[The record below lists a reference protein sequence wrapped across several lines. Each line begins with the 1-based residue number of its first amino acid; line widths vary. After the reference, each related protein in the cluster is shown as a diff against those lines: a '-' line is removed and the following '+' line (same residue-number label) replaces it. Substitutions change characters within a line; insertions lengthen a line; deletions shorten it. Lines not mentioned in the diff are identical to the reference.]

1 MMQKWITGPK
11 LPGDAKCFM
20 ELNPTVVEFMFNS
33 C

>member
-1 MMQKWITGPK
+1 MSNNDGPK